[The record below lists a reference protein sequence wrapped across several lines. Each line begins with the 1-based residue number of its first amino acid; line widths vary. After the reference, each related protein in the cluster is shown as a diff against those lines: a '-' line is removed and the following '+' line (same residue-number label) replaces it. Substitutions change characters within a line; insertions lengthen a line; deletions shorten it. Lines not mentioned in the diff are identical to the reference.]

1 MITAG
6 WPVGTQV
13 TIDHALTNGIEIQT
27 TVLSSKMVRQPNG
40 TTPRFYS
47 VQLPVAHLD
56 KLHEQFA
63 AMASAG
69 ISEKALKLYVQ
80 TPTTTVE
87 VPITTQPAVD
97 LTVQTVTSPTPVI
110 ANCNSVTHKHSLN
123 ACIDNACTFN
133 IINTEKYFIP
143 GTTRESHMQ
152 ASFNSPG
159 ASVMCTT
166 SGLVQLRQEDGG
178 IHMDRWHYIPGAH
191 RSLLSLLRLTPQG
204 FSYTGLNEHTLI
216 SKNGVQVFTCLPE
229 REVPNYQL
237 TKAELDDDNYVPPLI
252 QLDEACFILPDNVR
266 IPECNL
272 VAPPPRSAIKYHHE
286 VHATNNRFVNRKVQ
300 HQNLGTNIVN

>member
-1 MITAG
+1 
-6 WPVGTQV
+6 
-13 TIDHALTNGIEIQT
+13 
-27 TVLSSKMVRQPNG
+27 
-40 TTPRFYS
+40 
-47 VQLPVAHLD
+47 
-56 KLHEQFA
+56 
-63 AMASAG
+63 MARAG
-69 ISEKALKLYVQ
+69 ISEKALKLY
-80 TPTTTVE
+80 TPPATVE
-87 VPITTQPAVD
+87 VPIITQPDVD

-110 ANCNSVTHKHSLN
+110 ANCNSATHEHSLN

-133 IINTEKYFIP
+133 IINTDKYFIP

-159 ASVMCTT
+159 ASATCTT

-191 RSLLSLLRLTPQG
+191 RTLLSLLRLTPQG

-272 VAPPPRSAIKYHHE
+272 VAPPPRSAIKHHHE
-286 VHATNNRFVNRKVQ
+286 VHSTNNRTRFVNRKVQ